1 MAKIVVIGAGLAGLS
16 SAALLARAGNEVT
29 VIEAG
34 DWIGG
39 KSRRIEVGGQ
49 RIDTGPSLV
58 TFPGVWRELLARYNS
73 PVAGVS
79 QPGLAEGITNLKLTR
94 LDEVGR
100 YFFRDEVTDLPV
112 RAGHPW
118 HAAWARFEAEHGVL
132 GEQITAILTKDPF
145 DKDVLPNVLR
155 LVKTYGRNLN
165 TRSYLNSLKWMP
177 AELREIISIHT
188 LNAGVAPEKTLAL
201 FATMPAVM
209 ASEGVWVPEGG
220 VNEIPLAIARLA
232 EHAGVKILTGTRVES
247 VQQGLVRT
255 SAGDYS
261 CDLVVSS
268 LDQHVLAGLL
278 GENRK
283 PSKQLSCSGIAIFAS
298 LKTPLPAG
306 TATHSVVMPENPD
319 QLHRALARRELP
331 DQTMMFLNYYRPGY
345 IYDNEKAT
353 AAVLLTAPADGKNY
367 DLSHPWVKGE
377 VARVSDAVGLEAPI
391 TELFDDYKILD
402 PSYFASIGAE
412 GGALYGEARPFWKS
426 GPFHRP
432 NYSDSSRPWLYRVGA
447 SVHPGGGIPAVLS
460 GAMIVAARISKRK
473 IGS

>member
-1 MAKIVVIGAGLAGLS
+1 VAKIVVIGAGLAGLA
-16 SAALLARAGNEVT
+16 SAALLARTGHSVT

-34 DWIGG
+34 DWLGG

-58 TFPGVWRELLARYNS
+58 TFPGVWRELLRRYNS
-73 PVAGVS
+73 PVSGVAE
-79 QPGLAEGITNLKLTR
+79 PGLAESITDLKLTR

-100 YFFRDEVTDLPV
+100 YFFRDEMTDLPV
-112 RAGHPW
+112 REGHRW
-118 HAAWARFEAEHGVL
+118 HEAWSRFEAGHGVL
-132 GEQITAILTKDPF
+132 GEQITSILTKDPF
-145 DKDVLPNVLR
+145 DRSVLPDVLR
-155 LVKTYGRNLN
+155 LLKTYGRNLN

-232 EHAGVKILTGTRVES
+232 AHAGVEILTGTRVEA

-255 SAGDYS
+255 SAGDFA

-278 GENRK
+278 GEQPK

-298 LKTPLPAG
+298 LKTPLPLG
-306 TATHSVVMPENPD
+306 TATHSVVMPDRPD
-319 QLHRALARRELP
+319 QLHRALAERVLP

-353 AAVLLTAPADGKNY
+353 AAVLLTAPADGKSY
-367 DLSHPWVKGE
+367 DLSHPWVQRE
-377 VARVSDAVGLEAPI
+377 VARVSAAVGLEAPI
-391 TELFDDYKILD
+391 TELFDDYRVLD

-412 GGALYGEARPFWKS
+412 GGALYGEARPFWRS

-432 NYSDSSRPWLYRVGA
+432 NYSDRARPWLYRVGA